1 MEGKVYHGSPHE
13 GITEL
18 KRNVSTHGKLCVY
31 ATDNEAIALEFMG
44 RGNGD
49 LDTVKSLED
58 GKPVLVERRPGVFNQ
73 LYNKSGYLYE
83 IDGKDFEHYD
93 FLWDAE
99 VISFKDEKVEKCTK
113 IDNVMDAL
121 NKKEEED
128 QITIYRY
135 PDRPKE
141 IPLDNSDLIEKY
153 ERFQKN
159 GMPDAMD
166 KLLSVYPELKEK
178 IDNNQEESKHIK

>member
-31 ATDNEAIALEFMG
+31 ATDNEAVALEFMG

-49 LDTVKSLED
+49 LDTVKALD
-58 GKPVLVERRPGVFNQ
+58 NGKAVLVERRPGILKK
-73 LYNKSGYLYE
+73 LYDKSGYLYE

-93 FLWDAE
+93 YLWNAE
-99 VISFKDEKVEKCTK
+99 VISFQDEKVEKCIK
-113 IDNVMDAL
+113 IDNILEAL
-121 NKKEEED
+121 NEKEKENR
-128 QITIYRY
+128 IKIYRY

-141 IPLDNSDLIEKY
+141 VPLDNSDLIEKY
-153 ERFQKN
+153 ERFEKS
-159 GMPDAMD
+159 GITGSLDS
-166 KLLSVYPELKEK
+166 LLKIYPEFADR
-178 IDNNQEESKHIK
+178 INNYQEEPKHIK